1 MHLQSNVYG
10 RLFLFA
16 PHNWHKIGCTEKK
29 TYFRTMMTREA
40 IAKAQELLAEPKK
53 IAIIH
58 HRNPDGDALGS
69 TLGLYHFL
77 LKLGHEPVV
86 VSPNEFPDFLAWL
99 PGIETV
105 KVFEKDIPEGI
116 NILNSVELVFTLD
129 FNHLNRTGDAME
141 QALGKLTAPFIM
153 IDHHQKPDTY
163 ATVTFSDTQY
173 GSTCEM
179 VYHFIQQLDKGDL
192 LDKTIGTCLYTGI
205 VTDSGS
211 FRFHTTTGTTHRI
224 VAEFIDLGV
233 DNSAVH
239 SLLFDNNS
247 PSRLKILAQSLENM
261 VILPEYHTSYS
272 FLTQDELNRL
282 NHLKG
287 DTEGVVN
294 YGLSMK
300 GIMFTAF
307 FTENKDEG
315 IIKIS
320 FRSKNGFDVNQYARE
335 HFSGG
340 GHINAAGGRSTLS
353 MKATIQ
359 KFIATL
365 AHINIG

>member
-1 MHLQSNVYG
+1 
-10 RLFLFA
+10 
-16 PHNWHKIGCTEKK
+16 
-29 TYFRTMMTREA
+29 MMTSEA
-40 IAKAQELLAEPKK
+40 TLTASELLAGSKK

-77 LKLGHEPVV
+77 KKMGHTPTVI
-86 VSPNEFPDFLAWL
+86 SPNEYPDFLAWM
-99 PGIETV
+99 PGADTV
-105 KVFEKDIPEGI
+105 RIFEREIADCIK
-116 NILNSVELVFTLD
+116 ILDEAELVFTLD
-129 FNHLNRTGDAME
+129 FNHLSRTGDAME
-141 QALGKLTAPFIM
+141 PALKKVKAPFIM
-153 IDHHQKPDTY
+153 IDHHQKPDDY
-163 ATVTFSDTQY
+163 ATVTFSDTSY

-179 VYHFIQQLDKGDL
+179 VYHFITQLGHKNL
-192 LDKTIGTCLYTGI
+192 LDATIGTCLYTGI

-247 PSRLKILAQSLENM
+247 PSRLKVLAQSLENM
-261 VILPEYHTSYS
+261 VILPEYKTSYM
-272 FLTQDELNRL
+272 FLSQEELNRL
-282 NHLKG
+282 NHIKG

-300 GIMFTAF
+300 GIIFTAF

-320 FRSKNGFDVNQYARE
+320 FRSKNGFDVNEYARQY
-335 HFSGG
+335 FSGG
-340 GHINAAGGRSTLS
+340 GHINAAGGRSHESLQ
-353 MKATIQ
+353 ATIQ

-365 AHINIG
+365 AHINI